1 MIDGSTYGPMPSPV
15 RKPVLCLGEAVIDLV
30 AAEAGPLAKATLFE
44 KSAGGAPANVAVGLV
59 RLGIPTAFIGK
70 LGDDAF
76 GHYLA
81 DLLSQQGVDVSGV
94 TFCQAHRTCFTFV
107 SLTEQGD
114 RDFLFGVERSA
125 DTFLSVEDLNEQ
137 QILGAGTLH
146 VGSFTLRHEP
156 ARTATLAADSIANH
170 AQVPVSFDPNLR
182 MSIWSSG
189 DMLREQALRLWRR
202 ANVIKAT
209 EEELLFLANQTK
221 QRDAVDS
228 LWHDQLWLLAIT
240 LGSRGAEAYTLDGS
254 IYVPPFPVT
263 ATDTTGAGDGFV
275 AGLLSRLVLKP
286 RVSLEEAAE
295 ACRRANIVAAL
306 ATTKRGAINAM
317 PRLADLPSRS
327 EHQPLLCAAWK
338 A

>member
-1 MIDGSTYGPMPSPV
+1 MIHGSTHGPPSL
-15 RKPVLCLGEAVIDLV
+15 RKPILCLGEAAIDLV
-30 AAEAGPLAKATLFE
+30 ATEPGPLAEAILFE
-44 KSAGGAPANVAVGLV
+44 KSPGGAPANVAVGLA

-81 DLLSQQGVDVSGV
+81 DLLSQEGVDVSGV
-94 TFCQAHRTCFTFV
+94 TFCQTHRTCFTFV

-114 RDFLFGVERSA
+114 RDFLFGAERSA
-125 DTFLSVEDLNEQ
+125 DNFLSIEDLNEQ
-137 QILGAGTLH
+137 HILGAAALH
-146 VGSFTLRHEP
+146 VGLFTLRYEP
-156 ARTATLAADSIANH
+156 ARSATLAAVSMANR

-182 MSIWSSG
+182 TSIWSSG
-189 DMLREQALRLWRR
+189 DVLRKQALRLWRC
-202 ANVIKAT
+202 ANIIKAT
-209 EEELLFLANQTK
+209 EEELLFLANHTK
-221 QRDAVDS
+221 RRDAVDS
-228 LWHDQLWLLAIT
+228 LWHDQLWLLAVT

-306 ATTKRGAINAM
+306 ATTKRGATNGM
-317 PRLADLPSRS
+317 PRLADLPI
-327 EHQPLLCAAWK
+327 
-338 A
+338 